1 MKSARTLIAV
11 FAVLALVIV
20 AIGWL
25 VSHVHTD
32 SSSMR
37 KPIPSDVP
45 PPNGVAAPA
54 VDTSKHTRTSEEF
67 RTWAEPISKKTGISV
82 EALSAYANANV
93 VARHSKPGCHLDWT
107 TLAGL
112 GWVETRHGSYN
123 GHHFDSVSI
132 DSNGDVKPHI
142 RGVKPHIRGVQLDG
156 APGLENLPDTD
167 NGELDGDKEKDRAM
181 GPLQFIPQSWEK
193 YGVDANAD
201 GKADPDNI
209 DDAAVAAVNLL
220 CDFDRDLSTADGWK
234 SAVRSYNN
242 SAQYV
247 EDVRRAAAN
256 YSLQQKPA

>member
-20 AIGWL
+20 TIGWL

-112 GWVETRHGSYN
+112 GWVETRHGTYN

-132 DSNGDVKPHI
+132 DSNGD
-142 RGVKPHIRGVQLDG
+142 VKPHIRGVQLDG

-167 NGELDGDKEKDRAM
+167 NGELDGDKDKDRAM

>member
-11 FAVLALVIV
+11 IAVLTLIIV

-93 VARHSKPGCHLDWT
+93 VARHSKPECHMDWT

-112 GWVETRHGSYN
+112 GWIETRHGTYN

-142 RGVKPHIRGVQLDG
+142 RGVQLDG
-156 APGLENLPDTD
+156 APGVEDLPDTD

-193 YGVDANAD
+193 YGVDANGD

-220 CDFDRDLSTADGWK
+220 
-234 SAVRSYNN
+234 
-242 SAQYV
+242 
-247 EDVRRAAAN
+247 
-256 YSLQQKPA
+256 

>member
-25 VSHVHTD
+25 VSHVHAD

-93 VARHSKPGCHLDWT
+93 VARHSKPECHLDWT

-112 GWVETRHGSYN
+112 GWVETRHGTY
-123 GHHFDSVSI
+123 
-132 DSNGDVKPHI
+132 K
-142 RGVKPHIRGVQLDG
+142 R
-156 APGLENLPDTD
+156 AP
-167 NGELDGDKEKDRAM
+167 
-181 GPLQFIPQSWEK
+181 F
-193 YGVDANAD
+193 
-201 GKADPDNI
+201 
-209 DDAAVAAVNLL
+209 
-220 CDFDRDLSTADGWK
+220 
-234 SAVRSYNN
+234 
-242 SAQYV
+242 
-247 EDVRRAAAN
+247 
-256 YSLQQKPA
+256 